1 MTFKHKL
8 TTLAAT
14 MFMLFAAGSF
24 SANAQLLYKVEKP
37 GSDKVSYLLGTHH
50 FAPVEILDSIKG
62 LQEAL
67 NSVEKLYG
75 EVDMADMNNPAKMM
89 QYSGFMMAPV
99 DSAINKILT
108 PEELDTVSATW
119 NKMSNGMAPLEMLYA
134 MKPNVITTNLMSLVM
149 MKRFPEKDFTA
160 PGIDQLMQ
168 NRAKELG
175 KQVAGL
181 EDIEFQLN
189 MLFCD
194 PISEQKKSLMEAVR
208 DNGEAQVKE
217 TLRITDA
224 YMARDLV
231 TVEQMMTD
239 PELMTPEKA
248 DILCRRARR
257 R

>member
-175 KQVAGL
+175 KQGR
-181 EDIEFQLN
+181 
-189 MLFCD
+189 
-194 PISEQKKSLMEAVR
+194 S
-208 DNGEAQVKE
+208 
-217 TLRITDA
+217 
-224 YMARDLV
+224 
-231 TVEQMMTD
+231 
-239 PELMTPEKA
+239 
-248 DILCRRARR
+248 
-257 R
+257 